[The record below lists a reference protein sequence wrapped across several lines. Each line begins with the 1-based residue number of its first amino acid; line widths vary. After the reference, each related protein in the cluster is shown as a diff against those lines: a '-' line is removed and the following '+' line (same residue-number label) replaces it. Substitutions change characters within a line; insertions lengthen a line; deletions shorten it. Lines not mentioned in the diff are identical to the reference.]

1 MSDLLK
7 QPTSQRGN
15 KVRERRIGIL
25 GGVICWIFK
34 MISVA
39 TLPFRTISIGMNRVC
54 KEKAKELKD
63 SAEGE
68 IELAKAAYYFVR
80 DEIKH
85 SWDVQDKRVTAT
97 ASDALREGVGICWA
111 KSNLLAALLRANGI
125 PAGICYQR
133 LTLGSTPESGYC
145 IHALNATYLRSI
157 DRWIRV
163 DARGNKEGVQAD
175 FSVDDER
182 LAFPI
187 RKEYDEVDYKTVYAE
202 PLPQTMSIL
211 ENSTDALYMYLHSL
225 PERI

>member
-1 MSDLLK
+1 MILFGMLLLLF
-7 QPTSQRGN
+7 P
-15 KVRERRIGIL
+15 
-25 GGVICWIFK
+25 
-34 MISVA
+34 VA
-39 TLPFRTISIGMNRVC
+39 RT
-54 KEKAKELKD
+54 
-63 SAEGE
+63 
-68 IELAKAAYYFVR
+68 
-80 DEIKH
+80 
-85 SWDVQDKRVTAT
+85 Q
-97 ASDALREGVGICWA
+97 ALRLQIESG
-111 KSNLLAALLRANGI
+111 
-125 PAGICYQR
+125 
-133 LTLGSTPESGYC
+133 PESGYC
-145 IHALNATYLRSI
+145 IHALNAIYLRSI

>member
-1 MSDLLK
+1 MLDIQDDISSYLAFSHYIDWNE
-7 QPTSQRGN
+7 PSVQR
-15 KVRERRIGIL
+15 R
-25 GGVICWIFK
+25 
-34 MISVA
+34 
-39 TLPFRTISIGMNRVC
+39 
-54 KEKAKELKD
+54 AKELKD
-63 SAEGE
+63 STEGE

-145 IHALNATYLRSI
+145 IHALNAIYLRSI